1 MELFFYLSKQTFS
14 GYSLL
19 DVKSPPTITMINH
32 LFCHTTV
39 NTDVFTC
46 DRTCF
51 FRAKKQYHIGN
62 IHGIS
67 HTMNRLLHCICSCIF
82 GKVSI
87 YPSRRDRIDS
97 YSSCK
102 ADCQRMS
109 QCWNSSAIVFP
120 MPCAPPVTI
129 TTLFLNS
136 I

>member
-19 DVKSPPTITMINH
+19 DIKSPTTIAMINH

-46 DRTCF
+46 DKARF

-62 IHGIS
+62 IHRIS
-67 HTMNRLLHCICSCIF
+67 DTMNRLLYCICSCIF

-87 YPSRRDRIDS
+87 YPSRRD
-97 YSSCK
+97 
-102 ADCQRMS
+102 
-109 QCWNSSAIVFP
+109 
-120 MPCAPPVTI
+120 
-129 TTLFLNS
+129 
-136 I
+136 